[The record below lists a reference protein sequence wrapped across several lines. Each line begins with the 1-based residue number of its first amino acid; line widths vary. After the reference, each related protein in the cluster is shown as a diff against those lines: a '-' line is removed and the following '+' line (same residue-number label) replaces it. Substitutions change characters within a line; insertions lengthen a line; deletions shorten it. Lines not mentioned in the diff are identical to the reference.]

1 MAHFNLCMEF
11 ENFWAKCLLLMYC
24 ESAIEYFFPKSV
36 PRSVQVLFHVD
47 KLDCLKNPSLD
58 SFCFETLCMNCWK
71 TKFESFLFSRVQSD
85 EITVCTDWVS
95 NLTLSEARDR
105 FSLFSVLA
113 MPIQKKCL
121 IRDDRD
127 KLPHRLH
134 PPVDQIYS

>member
-1 MAHFNLCMEF
+1 ME
-11 ENFWAKCLLLMYC
+11 
-24 ESAIEYFFPKSV
+24 SKSTYEQAQGKLIFCYGCDMDRWGR
-36 PRSVQVLFHVD
+36 PSKGTRSRWRAVRGEGGTWR
-47 KLDCLKNPSLD
+47 PSQGERLRLH
-58 SFCFETLCMNCWK
+58 S
-71 TKFESFLFSRVQSD
+71 
-85 EITVCTDWVS
+85 DWVS

>member
-1 MAHFNLCMEF
+1 
-11 ENFWAKCLLLMYC
+11 
-24 ESAIEYFFPKSV
+24 
-36 PRSVQVLFHVD
+36 
-47 KLDCLKNPSLD
+47 
-58 SFCFETLCMNCWK
+58 MNCWK

>member
-1 MAHFNLCMEF
+1 MESKSTYEQAQGKLIF
-11 ENFWAKCLLLMYC
+11 CYGCDMDRWGKAKQRHEKHVEGSKRGGGNM
-24 ESAIEYFFPKSV
+24 
-36 PRSVQVLFHVD
+36 PRPRQGERLRLHS
-47 KLDCLKNPSLD
+47 
-58 SFCFETLCMNCWK
+58 
-71 TKFESFLFSRVQSD
+71 
-85 EITVCTDWVS
+85 DWVS